1 MDAQEKWVEVKR
13 AWAIWNLLDE
23 LQERLWIRYEN
34 EFLELTRKRYNPDYT
49 TKPGKKVKA

>member
-1 MDAQEKWVEVKR
+1 MDAQEKWMEVKR

>member
-1 MDAQEKWVEVKR
+1 MDASEKWVEVKR

-34 EFLELTRKRYNPDYT
+34 EFLELTEDVT
-49 TKPGKKVKA
+49 TLTAQQSPVKILKA